1 MGFMQEFKAFAVKG
15 NAVDMAVGI
24 VLGASFNRVVTSIVN
39 DLLMPPIG
47 YLVSEVE
54 VKQLQYTLKP
64 AGVDAAGVE
73 TPEVAIR
80 YGQFINSVIDFC
92 LIALTVFF
100 VVKVMNRALR
110 ARSVETG

>member
-24 VLGASFNRVVTSIVN
+24 VLGASFNRVVSSIVN

-64 AGVDAAGVE
+64 AGVDEAGVE

-80 YGQFINSVIDFC
+80 YGQFINSVIDFL

-100 VVKVMNRALR
+100 VVKVMHRALR